1 MIERSG
7 QGVDKI
13 YYNNLA
19 EGKSLPDYS
28 ESDAYQVVLKLKAE
42 IVDTFIMDNQP
53 VNARGIADIL
63 KIPLGT
69 VYRILGFLSSKE
81 VGLVEHIGSKKTG
94 GYQLTVKGNS
104 L

>member
-1 MIERSG
+1 MKIRARKNLVDNTNEKVNEKINEKIKLTER
-7 QGVDKI
+7 QIKI
-13 YYNNLA
+13 F
-19 EGKSLPDYS
+19 
-28 ESDAYQVVLKLKAE
+28 
-42 IVDTFIMDNQP
+42 TFIMDNQP

-104 L
+104 FKKKI